1 MSDGTPNGNG
11 DKARASQ
18 DVELSARLDRLG
30 KRLDQVRET
39 GQEQQRSRET
49 SGGDP
54 SAMGKA
60 FRLSTE
66 FVAGIIAGCGL
77 GWAFDAMVGSKPWGL
92 IVGLM
97 LGFGAGVWNVMRAS
111 GFTRPPKS

>member
-39 GQEQQRSRET
+39 GQEQQRSRQA

-66 FVAGIIAGCGL
+66 FVAGILAGCGL
-77 GWAFDAMVGSKPWGL
+77 GWACDAMLGSKPWGL

-111 GFTRPPKS
+111 GFTRPPKT